1 MKCLRVG
8 ATCKKRYNRA
18 YRRYGFVCVSGHL
31 RRVATPPPPPAPASA
46 ATASAARDGGAL
58 QGDDVT
64 ERRLRIRRRV
74 GRHVPLQHRHRAGQR
89 VLRSRH
95 ARALRWES
103 PWRRRADRFSGN
115 FKIDVTFNGT
125 ITIDQ
130 NTDPTTDHVTITGH
144 FSGSSASGT
153 FLEVTQ
159 FTDSSTGTA
168 YTCSSNP
175 QTWTATLT
183 G

>member
-1 MKCLRVG
+1 MAEHYKGMTSQNEDFEFDVASDSMSLSNIVTGQVNESCNPDTLG
-8 ATCKKRYNRA
+8 L
-18 YRRYGFVCVSGHL
+18 YGGNL
-31 RRVATPPPPPAPASA
+31 PG
-46 ATASAARDGGAL
+46 GGAL
-58 QGDDVT
+58 ID
-64 ERRLRIRRRV
+64 
-74 GRHVPLQHRHRAGQR
+74 
-89 VLRSRH
+89 S
-95 ARALRWES
+95 
-103 PWRRRADRFSGN
+103 SGN

-125 ITIDQ
+125 LTIDQ